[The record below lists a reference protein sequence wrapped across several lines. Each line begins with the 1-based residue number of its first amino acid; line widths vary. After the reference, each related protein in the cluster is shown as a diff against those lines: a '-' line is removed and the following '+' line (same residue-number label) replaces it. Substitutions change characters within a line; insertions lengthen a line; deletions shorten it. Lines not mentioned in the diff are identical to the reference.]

1 MEALLAYVDIPEDCH
16 DAVSLLDLENQS
28 FAKFFRRIL
37 KRLEKGETSVQKIL
51 PKLSNDGTE
60 GESEYLLIGTTEEEK
75 SSILFARLPNTS
87 GGNEVYRLPFIRFS
101 VRRINNPIRKGSQDI
116 KNNEI
121 EPYLQDTFKRLDDK
135 IENFGVQLSRLVES
149 LSQKPTTPRSK
160 ATLQKS
166 QIAITTESSDTPLKP
181 ASTQNS
187 MSNLQHLSTPK
198 PTSTLKPT
206 LACTPKGP
214 STPKPTVKNQ
224 ANSTNTSAGN
234 QLKSPT
240 KQLSRHVLESPA
252 LSEKSQPKAG
262 IKKPTESLTQNTNS
276 QIENPIFA
284 SMIDSAI
291 DHVLERINKGKDIP
305 IGPILQER
313 LSSTTVNGS
322 VISPYHVHHDH
333 IDIDDDYTDADN
345 NAVLHDK
352 SHQINPIVQPT
363 KKNLVAISPCV
374 SFMVKPVQSSAAV
387 DNSKTTYQN
396 KKKHRLSITEH
407 EALEAV
413 AQDNPSMNSIHYSYA
428 EDDYN
433 DGAMRK
439 QKHKKRRHTED

>member
-16 DAVSLLDLENQS
+16 DAIPLLDLGNQS

-51 PKLSNDGTE
+51 PKLSSDGTE
-60 GESEYLLIGTTEEEK
+60 GESDYLLVGTTEEKK
-75 SSILFARLPNTS
+75 SNILFARLLNTS
-87 GGNEVYRLPFIRFS
+87 GSNEVYRLPFIRFS
-101 VRRINNPIRKGSQDI
+101 VRRINDPIRKGNQSI

-135 IENFGVQLSRLVES
+135 MENFGAQLSKLVES
-149 LSQKPTTPRSK
+149 LSQKPTTAPSR

-166 QIAITTESSDTPLKP
+166 QIAVTTDSSDTPLKP

-187 MSNLQHLSTPK
+187 MSTPQHLSTPK
-198 PTSTLKPT
+198 PASTLKST

-224 ANSTNTSAGN
+224 ANPTNTSARN
-234 QLKSPT
+234 QIKSPT
-240 KQLSRHVLESPA
+240 KQLSGHVLASPA
-252 LSEKSQPKAG
+252 VSEKSQPKAG
-262 IKKPTESLTQNTNS
+262 VKKPNESLTQNTNS

-313 LSSTTVNGS
+313 LSSTTVNRS
-322 VISPYHVHHDH
+322 VLSPYHVHHDH
-333 IDIDDDYTDADN
+333 IDIDDDYTDVYDN
-345 NAVLHDK
+345 TILRDK
-352 SHQINPIVQPT
+352 NHQTNPCVQPI
-363 KKNLVAISPCV
+363 KKNLVAVSPCV
-374 SFMVKPVQSSAAV
+374 SFMVKPVQSSAGV
-387 DNSKTTYQN
+387 DNTKTTHNN
-396 KKKHRLSITEH
+396 KKKRHLSITEH

-413 AQDNPSMNSIHYSYA
+413 AQDNPSVNSVHYSYA
-428 EDDYN
+428 EDDYHD
-433 DGAMRK
+433 DGVRK
-439 QKHKKRRHTED
+439 LKHKKRRHTED